1 MDTCIFSLNTQ
12 VRKSW
17 ETHGIKT
24 KLKLKNYYCRLIP
37 LNENFPEILNLMKF
51 DQVFLKI

>member
-37 LNENFPEILNLMKF
+37 LNKNFPQIPKF
-51 DQVFLKI
+51 DEIRPSIFEN